1 MKTHIIAFI
10 LICFTIMTQIRI
22 LTTPGFFPM
31 HDDTQVGRVVAMG
44 KALRNGQ
51 FPVRWVSDL
60 GYGYGYP
67 LFNFYG
73 PLPYYVGGL
82 LYSFGFSGFIATK
95 IMIGI
100 GILSAAYIMYWCA
113 SRIFGKMGGLISG
126 VFYVYMPYHSVQLYV
141 RGAIGEYWASI
152 FLPLICLGI
161 YESFKHKNWLS
172 KLLIGVGLAG
182 TILSHTLL
190 GYVTLIILLL
200 YLLGVF
206 LFSIYKSSK
215 LTHFSFTILWGI
227 VIGLGISSFFWM
239 PALFEMHYT
248 SVSGQVSSTADFR
261 DHFVC
266 LSQLWYSQ
274 WGFGGSQ
281 LGCQDG
287 LSFALGKAFIIIS
300 LLGGVILFSK
310 ATLSQ
315 HKQFLFIAGGIWII
329 SLFLMTSISL
339 PVWEIIPRFEYLQY
353 PWRFLTLMMIPMAF
367 IAGGIVMLSEK
378 KLIKLLL
385 LVIVLALIYW
395 KGNELARPQYI
406 YDRNVS
412 EFETQEELKFRVS
425 KISDEY
431 LPPDF
436 MKPTRVEDIANT
448 TIIENPIFTHK
459 QITEKETF
467 KKYEFR
473 AQNETQ
479 ITLQMVHF
487 PGWIYIVNGK
497 EQPIILNGGKP
508 VITIPRDFSTLEA
521 KFTNTP
527 IRTIG
532 NLISF
537 VFVVVL
543 IYIYGKK
550 TIS

>member
-1 MKTHIIAFI
+1 MKTHLIAFI
-10 LICFTIMTQIRI
+10 IICFFIMTQIRI
-22 LTTPGFFPM
+22 LITPGFFPM

-67 LFNFYG
+67 LYNFYG

-82 LYSFGFSGFIATK
+82 FFALGFSGLYATK

-100 GILSAAYIMYWCA
+100 GILSAAFIMYWCS

-152 FLPLICLGI
+152 FLPLIFLGI
-161 YESFKHKNWLS
+161 YESLKNNTRS
-172 KLLIGVGLAG
+172 SRLLIGVGLAG

-190 GYVTLIILLL
+190 GYVSLIIMLV

-206 LFSIYKSSK
+206 GFSIYKSYK
-215 LTHFSFTILWGI
+215 KTHNSTEIFWGI
-227 VIGLGISSFFWM
+227 IIGLGISSFFWM
-239 PALFEMHYT
+239 PALFEMHFT

-266 LSQLWYSQ
+266 VSQLWYSQ

-287 LSFALGKAFIIIS
+287 LSFALGKVFILLSVLGGIVVYSKETLSKYKPLLVMVGGLWIIS
-300 LLGGVILFSK
+300 LL
-310 ATLSQ
+310 
-315 HKQFLFIAGGIWII
+315 
-329 SLFLMTSISL
+329 LMTSISQPL
-339 PVWEIIPRFEYLQY
+339 WELIPRFEYLQY

-367 IAGGIVMLSEK
+367 ISGGILMVVENK
-378 KLIKLLL
+378 PIKILL
-385 LVIVLALIYW
+385 LVTALTIIYW
-395 KGNELARPQYI
+395 KGNELAQPQFV

-412 EFETQEELKFRVS
+412 EFETKEELRFRVS

-436 MKPTRVEDIANT
+436 IKPTREEDIAYT
-448 TIIENPIFTHK
+448 TIIDNPVFTKK
-459 QITEKETF
+459 QLIEKETF
-467 KKYEFR
+467 KKYEFM
-473 AQNETQ
+473 AKSEVQ
-479 ITLQMVHF
+479 ITLQMAHF
-487 PGWIYIVNGK
+487 PGWVYIVNGQK
-497 EQPIILNGGKP
+497 QPIVLSDGKP
-508 VITIPRDFSTLEA
+508 VITIPKDFSTLEII
-521 KFTNTP
+521 FTNTP
-527 IRTIG
+527 IRILG

-543 IYIYGKK
+543 IYVYGKK

>member
-1 MKTHIIAFI
+1 MKIHFIAFI
-10 LICFTIMTQIRI
+10 IICFLVMTQIRI
-22 LTTPGFFPM
+22 LITPGFFPM

-67 LFNFYG
+67 LYNFYG

-82 LYSFGFSGFIATK
+82 FFALGFSGLHATK

-100 GILSAAYIMYWCA
+100 GILSAAFIMYWCS

-152 FLPLICLGI
+152 FLPLIFLGI
-161 YESFKHKNWLS
+161 YESLKNNTRS
-172 KLLIGVGLAG
+172 SRLLIGVGLAG

-190 GYVTLIILLL
+190 GYVSLIIMLV

-206 LFSIYKSSK
+206 GFSIYKSYK
-215 LTHFSFTILWGI
+215 KTHNSTEIFWGI
-227 VIGLGISSFFWM
+227 IIGLGISSFFWM
-239 PALFEMHYT
+239 PALFEMHFT

-266 LSQLWYSQ
+266 VSQLWYSQ

-287 LSFALGKAFIIIS
+287 LSFALGKVFILLSVVGGIVVYSKKTLSKYKPLLVMVGGLWIIS
-300 LLGGVILFSK
+300 LL
-310 ATLSQ
+310 
-315 HKQFLFIAGGIWII
+315 
-329 SLFLMTSISL
+329 LMTSISQPL
-339 PVWEIIPRFEYLQY
+339 WELIPKFEYLQY

-367 IAGGIVMLSEK
+367 ISGGILMVVENK
-378 KLIKLLL
+378 PIKILL
-385 LVIVLALIYW
+385 LVTALTIIYW
-395 KGNELARPQYI
+395 KGNELAQPQFV

-412 EFETQEELKFRVS
+412 EFETKEELRFRVS

-436 MKPTRVEDIANT
+436 IKPTRVEDIAYT
-448 TIIENPIFTHK
+448 TIIDNPIFTKK
-459 QITEKETF
+459 QLIEKETF
-467 KKYEFR
+467 KKYEFM
-473 AQNETQ
+473 AKSEVQ
-479 ITLQMVHF
+479 ITLQMAHF
-487 PGWIYIVNGK
+487 PGWVYIVNGQK
-497 EQPIILNGGKP
+497 QPIVLSDGKP
-508 VITIPRDFSTLEA
+508 EITIPKDFSTLEII
-521 KFTNTP
+521 FTNTP
-527 IRTIG
+527 IRILG

-543 IYIYGKK
+543 IYVYGKK